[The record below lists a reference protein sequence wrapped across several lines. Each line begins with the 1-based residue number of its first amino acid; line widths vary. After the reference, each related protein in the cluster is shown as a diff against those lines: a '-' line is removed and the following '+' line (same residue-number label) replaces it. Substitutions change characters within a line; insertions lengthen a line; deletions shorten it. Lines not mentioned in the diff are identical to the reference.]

1 LLTAAHTRAASL
13 AEYTDSARWA
23 RPGMAKS
30 LVVVP
35 VDQGQHH
42 LGVVAQ
48 LGRQA

>member
-1 LLTAAHTRAASL
+1 
-13 AEYTDSARWA
+13 
-23 RPGMAKS
+23 MAKS